1 MSESEY
7 FTRRAYKPTTSKPA
21 PPSFRKTRMEGDDYA
36 VEVARGT
43 AVAKAEFGPE
53 IWAASDLDGA
63 KRQV

>member
-21 PPSFRKTRMEGDDYA
+21 PPSFRKTQIEGDDYA
-36 VEVARGT
+36 VEIARGT
-43 AVAKAEFGPE
+43 ALAKAEFGPE